1 MRRRS
6 VLAMLAGAGLRAQSS
21 GESFKVYTAHPR
33 LLLSRRRLRLLQ
45 RERQRQSPRWIQF
58 ETLIRGK
65 ARMPEPGF
73 ALALFHQVSGELAAG
88 RQAIAWAQAP
98 SATDLRQI
106 ALVFDWCQGVL
117 SGPERREISAKLRR
131 GIDAA
136 PAAAIAGVRSR
147 VYAALALA
155 GEDGFDAAGLL
166 ERVVREWWR
175 GGVGPALKAGSR
187 SLDRA
192 DMYPLFE
199 LLHALRDNF
208 EIDLREGAPSY
219 FRELPVWLLLSY
231 YPAPYPAAENDYRIP
246 FYAGRGQPDLRD
258 AMLARAAEMAFLA
271 YESNATETQFLQGW
285 VMQDR
290 FEMRGPFG
298 VPYEFLWANPYHP
311 GLSFHHVPLQFHSPL
326 TGQLLLRSS
335 WEEDAVWLGYHQGRT
350 QIFRDGKVIHLSMR
364 DQAEPLVIGDAAVMV
379 GRSPMRLARKPDDP
393 ELVFIIGLKPATR
406 YDIEADDEEIVELR
420 SDAGGILPLK
430 FRRTDA
436 HVVRIREAAP
446 VPSAR

>member
-45 RERQRQSPRWIQF
+45 RERQRQSSRWMQF

-155 GEDGFDAAGLL
+155 GEDGFDPAGLL

-231 YPAPYPAAENDYRIP
+231 YPSPYPAAENDYRIP

-290 FEMRGPFG
+290 FGS
-298 VPYEFLWANPYHP
+298 H
-311 GLSFHHVPLQFHSPL
+311 
-326 TGQLLLRSS
+326 LRSIRAAIGPS
-335 WEEDAVWLGYHQGRT
+335 IGVCCYEVNGTVLAPLKRGFPYWADVVESVKGTKAHLDLRGFNRRQLEEAGISPDRIETVNLCTACHQDLFYSYR
-350 QIFRDGKVIHLSMR
+350 RDGAR
-364 DQAEPLVIGDAAVMV
+364 T
-379 GRSPMRLARKPDDP
+379 GRMMSG
-393 ELVFIIGLKPATR
+393 IGLTA
-406 YDIEADDEEIVELR
+406 VL
-420 SDAGGILPLK
+420 S
-430 FRRTDA
+430 
-436 HVVRIREAAP
+436 
-446 VPSAR
+446 